1 MACGAPPTLACLM
14 CCILMLQRLVAHA
27 EEVAYNDPPSG
38 AAEQLILNQH
48 LYRLLRHNKLSAF
61 QRFVQQVCAVPLL
74 GVCFCSR
81 AVLAMAL
88 CLIDSAE
95 LASKF
100 NPCCMAENV
109 VGQKQALAKVI
120 VCTLQENKIR
130 WIMKPR
136 LTCNMQVFDGY
147 FVKYFASVVALLV
160 YAAPIYF
167 KEPAQRGS
175 RDDIT
180 QDYIRSMRLLQNT
193 SKGVG
198 DLVLVYKRITGL
210 AGHTSRVA
218 ELLEQVCHL
227 TYHMGLHTHSST

>member
-1 MACGAPPTLACLM
+1 
-14 CCILMLQRLVAHA
+14 MLQRLVAHA

-61 QRFVQQVCAVPLL
+61 QRFVQQVFAVPLL
-74 GVCFCSR
+74 GCFCSR
-81 AVLAMAL
+81 TILAMAL
-88 CLIDSAE
+88 CLIDSSSA
-95 LASKF
+95 LSNF
-100 NPCCMAENV
+100 NPCCMSQN
-109 VGQKQALAKVI
+109 VGQKQALATANICKV
-120 VCTLQENKIR
+120 QETKRR
-130 WIMKPR
+130 WPVGPHIM
-136 LTCNMQVFDGY
+136 CIMQVFDGY

-160 YAAPIYF
+160 YAAPIYL

-227 TYHMGLHTHSST
+227 TYLTHLHTHSSI

>member
-1 MACGAPPTLACLM
+1 M
-14 CCILMLQRLVAHA
+14 
-27 EEVAYNDPPSG
+27 
-38 AAEQLILNQH
+38 
-48 LYRLLRHNKLSAF
+48 
-61 QRFVQQVCAVPLL
+61 
-74 GVCFCSR
+74 
-81 AVLAMAL
+81 
-88 CLIDSAE
+88 
-95 LASKF
+95 
-100 NPCCMAENV
+100 
-109 VGQKQALAKVI
+109 
-120 VCTLQENKIR
+120 R
-130 WIMKPR
+130 WIIDPR
-136 LTCNMQVFDGY
+136 LMCNMQVFDGY

-218 ELLEQVCHL
+218 ELLEQVCNL
-227 TYHMGLHTHSST
+227 TYHIPLHTHSSTQLSILCKYTHGCGVSPGEKAVAVLIPGKSGIVLRQDSAPGSENLSSEASCAIIFASCVANLLGCLLHL

>member
-1 MACGAPPTLACLM
+1 M
-14 CCILMLQRLVAHA
+14 QRLVAHA

-38 AAEQLILNQH
+38 ASEQLILNQH

-61 QRFVQQVCAVPLL
+61 QRFVQQV
-74 GVCFCSR
+74 
-81 AVLAMAL
+81 
-88 CLIDSAE
+88 
-95 LASKF
+95 
-100 NPCCMAENV
+100 
-109 VGQKQALAKVI
+109 
-120 VCTLQENKIR
+120 
-130 WIMKPR
+130 
-136 LTCNMQVFDGY
+136 FDGY

-160 YAAPIYF
+160 YAAPIYL
-167 KEPAQRGS
+167 KQPDQRAS

-218 ELLEQVCHL
+218 ELLEQVLPPPVCLFLPRPHTCVFIWQSFLPSIYPSFLNLFLASIHALCTTKLLLRMCL
-227 TYHMGLHTHSST
+227 TS

>member
-1 MACGAPPTLACLM
+1 M
-14 CCILMLQRLVAHA
+14 QRLVAHA

-38 AAEQLILNQH
+38 ASEQLILNQH

-61 QRFVQQVCAVPLL
+61 QRFVQQV
-74 GVCFCSR
+74 
-81 AVLAMAL
+81 
-88 CLIDSAE
+88 
-95 LASKF
+95 
-100 NPCCMAENV
+100 
-109 VGQKQALAKVI
+109 
-120 VCTLQENKIR
+120 
-130 WIMKPR
+130 
-136 LTCNMQVFDGY
+136 FDGY

-160 YAAPIYF
+160 YAAPIYL
-167 KEPAQRGS
+167 KQPDQRAS

-218 ELLEQVCHL
+218 ELLEQVLPVSLPSIQLFVHL
-227 TYHMGLHTHSST
+227 AILPSIPPSIHPSFLSALHPFMHWAQQIVAAHVSGIMAAQVQLDCCQGYS

>member
-1 MACGAPPTLACLM
+1 MRLLRVRVCM
-14 CCILMLQRLVAHA
+14 QRLVTHA

-38 AAEQLILNQH
+38 ASEQLILNQH

-61 QRFVQQVCAVPLL
+61 QRFVQQV
-74 GVCFCSR
+74 
-81 AVLAMAL
+81 
-88 CLIDSAE
+88 
-95 LASKF
+95 
-100 NPCCMAENV
+100 
-109 VGQKQALAKVI
+109 
-120 VCTLQENKIR
+120 
-130 WIMKPR
+130 
-136 LTCNMQVFDGY
+136 FDGY

-160 YAAPIYF
+160 YAAPIYL
-167 KEPAQRGS
+167 KQPDQRAS

-218 ELLEQVCHL
+218 ELLEQV
-227 TYHMGLHTHSST
+227 LHPPPPTNAPQPVC